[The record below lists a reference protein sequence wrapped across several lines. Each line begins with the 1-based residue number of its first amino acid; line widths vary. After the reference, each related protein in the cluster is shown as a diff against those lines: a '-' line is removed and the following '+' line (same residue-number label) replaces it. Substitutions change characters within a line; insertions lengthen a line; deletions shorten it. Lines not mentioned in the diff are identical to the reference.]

1 MHQYSDTQTA
11 RQVEVVKVVRTGER
25 RRNACVFIKS
35 CANCKSHFPA
45 HFQSQRNL
53 AQTLSHSPFSLWKP
67 HGIIFF
73 AAWSETF
80 MPPRGTERCHLHIAT
95 SSHIRIHTFISTVSI
110 FAATPP
116 SAVPS
121 PYCYMDTYL
130 CHIQIDCSVNANQT
144 TDALSEETFN
154 RQHSHA
160 NNAQGHLSLAW
171 CRWLRCGKAGWSGR
185 MVTGPLCKHTERIN
199 TYGDKHTDFC
209 FQNSLQ
215 MKLSCRH
222 DEDVFSGVD
231 IPSIYSHARWQ
242 LVTGGNSGLCCC
254 VPNCHMPH
262 LLSAINSPC
271 FQQSFKKNPSCKL
284 SLHFSSFAT
293 SLLGK
298 HSFDDPGKE
307 YTSQYHW
314 WMH

>member
-1 MHQYSDTQTA
+1 MCSL
-11 RQVEVVKVVRTGER
+11 KVVR
-25 RRNACVFIKS
+25 I
-35 CANCKSHFPA
+35 ANHTFLPIFNHREIWHKLSATPLFHFESRMGL
-45 HFQSQRNL
+45 F
-53 AQTLSHSPFSLWKP
+53 
-67 HGIIFF
+67 FF

-171 CRWLRCGKAGWSGR
+171 CRWLRCGKAG
-185 MVTGPLCKHTERIN
+185 
-199 TYGDKHTDFC
+199 
-209 FQNSLQ
+209 
-215 MKLSCRH
+215 
-222 DEDVFSGVD
+222 
-231 IPSIYSHARWQ
+231 
-242 LVTGGNSGLCCC
+242 
-254 VPNCHMPH
+254 
-262 LLSAINSPC
+262 
-271 FQQSFKKNPSCKL
+271 
-284 SLHFSSFAT
+284 
-293 SLLGK
+293 
-298 HSFDDPGKE
+298 
-307 YTSQYHW
+307 
-314 WMH
+314 